1 MFALV
6 KNETVTNPQTQ
17 ETSEIVVIKLFAPYT
32 IWEDKNGTQYGAESL
47 LSLTVDQK
55 QDLGIYDVAYGASE
69 DDRFYTITQN
79 APQFDSKEKIVKV
92 TYTSTPKSLDD
103 SGTEEMP
110 ILGLKSQY
118 IAQFKDNANKL
129 LAQTDWMLVRKIERN
144 VNIPAATATY
154 RAAVIDEAD
163 RLETAI
169 SGATNINTFITA
181 VNSASWPEAE

>member
-6 KNETVTNPQTQ
+6 KNQTITDPITQ
-17 ETSEIVVIKLFAPYT
+17 ETSEIEVIKLFAPYT
-32 IWEDKNGTQYGAESL
+32 IWEDKNGTQYSPESL
-47 LSLTVDQK
+47 LSLTVGQK
-55 QDLGIYDVAYGASE
+55 QDLGIYDVAYGTAA
-69 DDRFYTITQN
+69 DDRFYTVTQN
-79 APQFDSKEKIVKV
+79 APEFDAEEKIVKV
-92 TYTSTPKSLDD
+92 TYTSTAKSLND

-118 IAQFKDNANKL
+118 IAQTKLAANSL
-129 LAQTDWMLVRKIERN
+129 LSSTDWMLVRKIERN

-169 SGATNINTFITA
+169 SGATNINTFIAA

>member
-6 KNETVTNPQTQ
+6 KNQTITDPITQ
-17 ETSEIVVIKLFAPYT
+17 ETSEIEVIKLFAPYT

-47 LSLTVDQK
+47 LSLTVNQK
-55 QDLGIYDVAYGASE
+55 QDLGIYDVVYGVSQ

-79 APQFDSKEKIVKV
+79 APEFDSEQKIVKV
-92 TYTSTPKSLDD
+92 TYTSTAKSLDN

-110 ILGLKSQY
+110 VLGLKSQY
-118 IAQFKDNANKL
+118 IAQFKDTANKL
-129 LAQTDWMLVRKIERN
+129 LDQTDWMLVRKIERN

-169 SGATNINTFITA
+169 SGATNMNTFITA
-181 VNSASWPEAE
+181 VNSASWPETE